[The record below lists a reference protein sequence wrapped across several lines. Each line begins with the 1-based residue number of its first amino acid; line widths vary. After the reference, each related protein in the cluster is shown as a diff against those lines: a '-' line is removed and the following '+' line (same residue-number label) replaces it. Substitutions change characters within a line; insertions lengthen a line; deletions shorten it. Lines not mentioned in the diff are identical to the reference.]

1 MKKIYS
7 AVLLLLL
14 IVIGTIFYQ
23 QHQLIDSYREL
34 LYGQLSVIQKPTE
47 RILAFQETAEQY
59 DEEQRD
65 RLLEPLV
72 NAFSDIYNF
81 TGGGLQM
88 EQHIRELYFGEYK
101 DTKGNYADSIHDYEE
116 ATTSEEREQ
125 AHIRLQEQYEA
136 YEEFLKKAET
146 ELVEPFE

>member
-7 AVLLLLL
+7 AILLLVL

-23 QHQLIDSYREL
+23 QHQLINSYREL

-47 RILAFQETAEQY
+47 RILAFQGTAEQY

-72 NAFSDIYNF
+72 NAFSDVYNF

-88 EQHIRELYFGEYK
+88 EKYIRELYFVEYK
-101 DTKGNYADSIHDYEE
+101 DTKGNYAASIHAYKE

-125 AHIRLQEQYEA
+125 AHMRLQEQYEA